1 MKFMTVRKRK
11 TNEDHEKA
19 QTEKLETDAAKWT
32 SVNGK
37 R

>member
-1 MKFMTVRKRK
+1 MTVRKRK

-19 QTEKLETDAAKWT
+19 QTEKSVTDAAKWT
-32 SVNGK
+32 SVNEQ

>member
-19 QTEKLETDAAKWT
+19 QTEKLVTDAAKWT

>member
-1 MKFMTVRKRK
+1 MTVRKRK

-19 QTEKLETDAAKWT
+19 QTEKSVTDAAKWT
-32 SVNGK
+32 SVNEK

>member
-1 MKFMTVRKRK
+1 MIFMTVRKRK
-11 TNEDHEKA
+11 TNKDHEKV
-19 QTEKLETDAAKWT
+19 QTQKLVTDAAKWT